1 MMFNLFRL
9 STVYLWLPE
18 MLHEVVSSD
27 AQAITMTTIF
37 KLWLK

>member
-18 MLHEVVSSD
+18 RLHEVVSSD